1 VFKAF
6 IRVFTVLFVLVFC
19 FALGYLSSSLNLFGN
34 LFSRLF
40 GPPTVS
46 IVSVLEQI
54 EGMSQLTT
62 TRFTFSNELTYERDM
77 PAVFR
82 ALYGETVIFDVVGHV
97 DAGLD
102 LSTLTAANFI
112 QDGDTLTIQLPPA
125 SLQDCFLNES
135 QSRIRSRTAG
145 LLSSQMTSMDLN
157 ARRQIVQIIR
167 DSALENGILEEAQI
181 RTEVVLGELINSIVP
196 DEMTVRIVPA
206 PAGTET
212 PLPVSCS

>member
-1 VFKAF
+1 MFKAF
-6 IRVFTVLFVLVFC
+6 FRVFTVLFVLVFC

-34 LFSRLF
+34 LFSTLF

-62 TRFTFSNELTYERDM
+62 TRFTFSNEITFERDM
-77 PAVFR
+77 PAVLR

-102 LSTLTAANFI
+102 LSTLTAENFV
-112 QDGDTLTIQLPPA
+112 QDGNTLTIQLPPP
-125 SLQDCFLNES
+125 SLQDCFLDEN

-167 DSALENGILEEAQI
+167 DSALENGILEEAQT
-181 RTEVVLGELINSIVP
+181 RTEIVLGELVNSIVP
-196 DEMTVRIVPA
+196 DEMTVRILPA
-206 PAGTET
+206 SAGTEAT
-212 PLPVSCS
+212 LPATCR